1 MGGYLSNP
9 LGFAIDTLASLYVVA
24 LLLRFLLQWLRADAY
39 NPLSQ
44 FLILITHPP
53 LKILRRFVPS
63 IGRVDTSS
71 LLLAFLLL
79 IGLQWIMLNLSGLS
93 ISPVGLVVLAF
104 GELVKLIFSI
114 YTYAILLGAV
124 LSWVSM
130 GSYSPISALIHTLT
144 EPLLGI
150 CRSILPNLGMV
161 DLSPLLALF
170 LLQLAKM
177 MVLPPLGD
185 LAMLLG

>member
-1 MGGYLSNP
+1 MGSYLANP
-9 LGFAIDTLASLYVVA
+9 LVFAVDTLGSLYVAA

-44 FLILITHPP
+44 FLIRITHPP

-63 IGRVDTSS
+63 VGRIDTSS
-71 LLLAFLLL
+71 LLLAFLLQA
-79 IGLQWIMLNLSGLS
+79 GLQWLMLNLSGLAV
-93 ISPVGLVVLAF
+93 SPVGLLVLAF
-104 GELVKLIFSI
+104 GEMVKLLFTI

-177 MVLPPLGD
+177 MILPPLGD
-185 LAMLLG
+185 LAMLIG